1 MISDR
6 ILYEDNHVLVVNKL
20 ASEIVQGDKTGDR
33 TMPDDIKAYLKEK
46 YQKPGN
52 VFCGVVHRLDRPTS
66 GALVFARTSKALER
80 LNGQFR
86 DKETNKVYWAIV
98 EQAPEKPSGRLVH
111 HLKKNEAQNKS
122 YPVDAKVNGSKEAIL
137 TYKLISSGD
146 RYHLLEISLETGRHH
161 QIRVQLSSIGCII
174 KGDVKYGAK
183 RSNPD
188 GSICLHAR
196 YLTFTHPT
204 TKEEIS
210 VKAPVPSDRLWQE
223 ISKDL

>member
-98 EQAPEKPSGRLVH
+98 EQAPEKPLGRLVH

-122 YPVDAKVNGSKEAIL
+122 YPVDSKVNGSKEAIL